1 MDEEQYKEPKDE
13 VTKVFEDD
21 NILIVS
27 PLTIEAN
34 MYYGQKS
41 PWYEDGYYGGRDFET
56 KRKVGGKIYY
66 IINKKTGEKE
76 SFYKDQYGKCWYTQR
91 SKLDKS
97 EIEDL
102 INFAPS
108 AKKLIQE
115 LTGNESFKKL
125 RQYAKGQIDEET
137 LTNSDDLIY
146 DIIVNKNSP
155 GDSKIILEFDNDDD
169 FFKILDLS
177 DDDIWFLNAIMARD
191 YDFKS
196 SDSMW
201 DDNKEGYG
209 LFRWFNDEN
218 TNKLRQIASIV
229 FPSEEF
235 DNNSENYLGK
245 LYRTLDERFSNELDR
260 MNWELIDGIN
270 VASSENARKSIGKEL
285 NDYLEEKGF
294 KLERTYDRISTTV
307 ADLVYLYSVKGLR
320 YADINTLLESELK
333 PKDKY
338 SLGGWGNNYYEYEV
352 NVEDEKALNSE
363 FENQLDKILDA
374 INEDDNLKEYFEL
387 VDKISSKY
395 KFNTFYGTPKDKNIL
410 FQIKKI
416 DPSTLR
422 IEVMLRKSGSND
434 WDKRHWFT
442 EENFNKFL
450 HQPELFS
457 IFNEN

>member
-76 SFYKDQYGKCWYTQR
+76 SFYKDQYGKCWYNQNSR
-91 SKLDKS
+91 LDNS
-97 EIEDL
+97 EVEDF

-115 LTGNESFKKL
+115 LTGNETFKKL
-125 RQYAKGQIDEET
+125 RQFAKGQIDEDI
-137 LTNSDDLIY
+137 LTRSDDLIY

-169 FFKILDLS
+169 FFNVLDLS
-177 DDDIWFLNAIMARD
+177 DDDIWFLNAIMSRD

-245 LYRTLDERFSNELDR
+245 LYRALDERFSNELDR

-294 KLERTYDRISTTV
+294 ELERTYDRISTTV

-338 SLGGWGNNYYEYEV
+338 NLGGWSENYYDYEV

-374 INEDDNLKEYFEL
+374 INEDNNLKEYFEL
-387 VDKISSKY
+387 VDNITSKY
-395 KFNTFYGTPKDKNIL
+395 KLNTWHSTPKDDNII
-410 FQIKKI
+410 FKIKRI
-416 DPSTLR
+416 DPETLK
-422 IEVMLRKSGSND
+422 IMVELNQKDKSVWGKTHYFS
-434 WDKRHWFT
+434 

-457 IFNEN
+457 IFHED

>member
-21 NILIVS
+21 DILIVT

-34 MYYGQKS
+34 MYYGQNS
-41 PWYEDGYYGGRDFET
+41 PWYEAGYYGTRDFET

-91 SKLDKS
+91 SKIDES

-102 INFAPS
+102 ITFAPS

-125 RQYAKGQIDEET
+125 KQYAKGKIEEDI
-137 LTNSDDLIY
+137 LTSSDDLIY
-146 DIIVNKNSP
+146 DIVVNNSYP
-155 GDSKIILEFDNDDD
+155 GDSTIILEFDDDD
-169 FFKILDLS
+169 EFFKILDLS
-177 DDDIWFLNAIMARD
+177 DDDIWFMNAVMSRD
-191 YDFKS
+191 YEFKS
-196 SDSMW
+196 SESMW
-201 DDNKEGYG
+201 EDNKEGYG
-209 LFRWFNDEN
+209 LFRWFSSEN

-235 DNNSENYLGK
+235 NDNSESYLGK

-270 VASSENARKSIGKEL
+270 TASSENARNSINKEI

-294 KLERTYDRISTTV
+294 KLERSYDRISITIV
-307 ADLVYLYSVKGLR
+307 DLIYLYSIKGMR
-320 YADINTLLESELK
+320 YANIKTLLESVLK
-333 PKDKY
+333 PKDRY
-338 SLGGWGNNYYEYEV
+338 NIGGWSESYYDYEV
-352 NVEDEKALNSE
+352 NVPDESTLYDE
-363 FENQLDKILDA
+363 FDNQLDKILDS
-374 INEDDNLKEYFEL
+374 INEDNNLKEYFEL
-387 VDKISSKY
+387 VDNITSKY
-395 KFNTFYGTPKDKNIL
+395 KLNTWHSTPKDNNIL
-410 FQIKKI
+410 FRIRRI
-416 DPSTLR
+416 DPNTLK
-422 IEVMLRKSGSND
+422 IMVELT
-434 WDKRHWFT
+434 KRDTSVWGKTHSFS

-450 HQPELFS
+450 YHPELFS
-457 IFNEN
+457 IFDED